1 MTATYLEKDL
11 MWVWPTPH
19 SNKLF
24 ANKTVLAFENWRK
37 KIIKGKWEI
46 IHVIS
51 DPATFRVSHLMQLW
65 CADSYLGVR
74 VCVSRYENMK
84 LLTIGKETKA
94 EHIYKFCSY
103 ICLTRLCT
111 VFRSVVVMLQ
121 SVQFFTACLL
131 LGMQKMLGVHTGQSG
146 WISTK
151 TVWTGLALLEES
163 DWSNNLWEGRISQS
177 DIRSKS
183 SI

>member
-46 IHVIS
+46 NPCYFWSSNIQS
-51 DPATFRVSHLMQLW
+51 QPLNAALMCWLLPRGP
-65 CADSYLGVR
+65 CR
-74 VCVSRYENMK
+74 VSRYENMK

-94 EHIYKFCSY
+94 EHIYKLCSY

-131 LGMQKMLGVHTGQSG
+131 LGMQKMLGVHTGQRG

-163 DWSNNLWEGRISQS
+163 DRSNNLWEGRISQS

>member
-1 MTATYLEKDL
+1 
-11 MWVWPTPH
+11 
-19 SNKLF
+19 
-24 ANKTVLAFENWRK
+24 
-37 KIIKGKWEI
+37 
-46 IHVIS
+46 
-51 DPATFRVSHLMQLW
+51 MQLW

-74 VCVSRYENMK
+74 VCISRYENMK

-94 EHIYKFCSY
+94 EHIYRLCSY

-151 TVWTGLALLEES
+151 TVNWSGAFRGEWPKQQPMRGKDIAIWHQVKVLHLECFWKHATRLPSHPKLRNVDYSKLSTTQQWHNQWSTLYVDKALLVQVHVHRVGF
-163 DWSNNLWEGRISQS
+163 N
-177 DIRSKS
+177 
-183 SI
+183 